1 MIGTL
6 LNSSEDGNILKQG
19 KTFSVMSKEG
29 LNECFHQAPFC
40 FLLIVGNHLNVLCRA
55 TLLFQSGYFSSNLQR

>member
-29 LNECFHQAPFC
+29 LNECFHQKEYDVTF
-40 FLLIVGNHLNVLCRA
+40 F
-55 TLLFQSGYFSSNLQR
+55 